1 MVATKYMTKSF
12 SLNFGSRIAK
22 YPLDSEIGSLQV
34 VFIGNSMKS
43 VIKKTKQNKP
53 KVFCKWHFFFFD
65 NKTFIEENWT
75 SCSRWWTLWTMKQIQ
90 EDQELKETE
99 KISQMTFKKNKKTA
113 KTPTH
118 ASYAI

>member
-53 KVFCKWHFFFFD
+53 KVFSNPRTLGGTSYVFF
-65 NKTFIEENWT
+65 T
-75 SCSRWWTLWTMKQIQ
+75 
-90 EDQELKETE
+90 
-99 KISQMTFKKNKKTA
+99 
-113 KTPTH
+113 
-118 ASYAI
+118 